1 MAPVLWQLAQR
12 DIAMKFG
19 AFLWQR
25 HGEDLAA
32 NARLAEQLGF
42 ESVWMGEH
50 LGFPTEFRSPYPY
63 DESGKPPVRNDTAI
77 HDPLIVFAYLAAV
90 TSKIKFGTGVY
101 ILPLRNPFAAAKAI
115 ASLDQ
120 LSNGRFLFGIGV
132 GWLKEEFEWVGMDW
146 DNRARRNNEM
156 LKLME
161 TLFTQ
166 EVPKFEGKTVRT
178 EGFYFNPKT
187 VQQPHPPYIIGGN
200 TDAAIR
206 RACRLGDGWYG
217 IAKRLDQ
224 AIDLVK
230 RVRETEKGY
239 NRAKPLE
246 LTMATQWRA
255 ATVDEVRRLE
265 EAGVERVLPPG
276 LIARDSLEALRR
288 VHESLVSKFQ

>member
-1 MAPVLWQLAQR
+1 
-12 DIAMKFG
+12 MKFG

-25 HGEDLAA
+25 RGEDLAA
-32 NARLAEQLGF
+32 NARLAEELGF
-42 ESVWMGEH
+42 ESLWMGEH

-63 DESGKPPVRNDTAI
+63 DESGKPPVRNDAMI

-90 TSKIKFGTGVY
+90 TSRIKFGTGVY
-101 ILPLRNPFAAAKAI
+101 ILPLRNVFAVAKAI

-120 LSNGRFLFGIGV
+120 LSKGRFLFGIGI

-161 TLFTQ
+161 ALFTQ
-166 EVPKFEGKTVRT
+166 EVPVFKGNTVSSRD
-178 EGFYFNPKT
+178 FYFNPKT

-200 TDAAIR
+200 TDAAIK

-224 AIDLVK
+224 ALELVK
-230 RVRETEKGY
+230 RVREIEKSY
-239 NRAKPLE
+239 QRAKPLE
-246 LTMATQWRA
+246 LTMGVQWRSTEA
-255 ATVDEVRRLE
+255 DDVKRLE
-265 EAGVERVLPPG
+265 EAGVERVLPSG
-276 LIARDSLEALRR
+276 LVARDSLSALRR
-288 VHESLVSKFQ
+288 VHETVVSRFQ